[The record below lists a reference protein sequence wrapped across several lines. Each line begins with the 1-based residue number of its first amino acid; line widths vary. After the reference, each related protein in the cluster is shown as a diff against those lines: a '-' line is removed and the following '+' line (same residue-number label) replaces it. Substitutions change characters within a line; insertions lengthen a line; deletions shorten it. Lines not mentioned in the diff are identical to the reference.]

1 MSISV
6 LNLIATSLAALA
18 GSIIGAVIAYKAQ
31 LKSSRMSVFTPARIS
46 AYGKFEEAIK
56 QSLNG
61 INKTTAAEIYEA
73 SNAVYLLASDKTI
86 AALSE
91 VQNYVRQV
99 ERGLAIDLDA
109 FRSARLRLLNCMRDD
124 LVVYPRS
131 RNN

>member
-61 INKTTAAEIYEA
+61 INKTTAAEILNPETCA
-73 SNAVYLLASDKTI
+73 AWKWHWMKT
-86 AALSE
+86 AAC
-91 VQNYVRQV
+91 
-99 ERGLAIDLDA
+99 AW
-109 FRSARLRLLNCMRDD
+109 
-124 LVVYPRS
+124 
-131 RNN
+131 